1 MDTLLKLA
9 FLDYSRSPVATLFC
23 LPVLALFM
31 FSQLASAGG
40 WRYTGAQSIPPV
52 PAGIE
57 IPIPGVTAIA
67 AGGESHTA
75 ALKED
80 GSVIAWG
87 NNDGGQATVPETAQS
102 GVVAIAADRSY
113 TVALKGDG
121 SVVAWGDNSYGQTTV
136 PAAAQSGVT
145 AIAAGFVH
153 TLALK
158 EDGSVVAWGLNNYGE
173 TTVPETA
180 QSGVT
185 AIAAGE
191 QHSVALKQDGS
202 VIAWGFNGSGQTTVP
217 AAAQS
222 NVTAIAAGAN
232 HLVALK
238 QDGSVVAW
246 GNNNRGQTTVPAAA
260 QSGVIAIAAGDTHT
274 VALKEDGYVVA
285 WGAINANYGQVT
297 VPAEI
302 QGRVTAIAAGP
313 NVTFYRVADL
323 PPTALFATWANNA
336 GLQGDD
342 ALPDAIPFDDGVAN
356 LLKYS
361 FSLNGAGPDVSR
373 LVPGTGVSGLPF
385 FSVAETESGRVF
397 RVEYLQRKNA
407 GLIYTPKV
415 STDLAPGSFIPMT
428 GTETVTSI
436 DFEWA
441 RVRVEQAITLETVP
455 RLFGVVEVELPEE

>member
-222 NVTAIAAGAN
+222 
-232 HLVALK
+232 
-238 QDGSVVAW
+238 
-246 GNNNRGQTTVPAAA
+246 
-260 QSGVIAIAAGDTHT
+260 GVIAIAAGDTHT